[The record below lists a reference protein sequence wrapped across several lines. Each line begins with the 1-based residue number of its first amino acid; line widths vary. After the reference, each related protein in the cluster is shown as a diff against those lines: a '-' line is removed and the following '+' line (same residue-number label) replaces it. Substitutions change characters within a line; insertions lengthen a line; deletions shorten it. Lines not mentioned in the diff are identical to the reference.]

1 MESNGDGDSCET
13 NRGTEVENGKA
24 VSIVKEADDLQNTN
38 EGAPEV
44 VVTVKKIT
52 RNDEQV
58 PKSLQ
63 TSDPHQATRAV
74 GAHIRESALR
84 NADTENVMRKLNR
97 KAKHEQDEFDKE
109 SRRFTARQQKL
120 ERERRA
126 RSC

>member
-1 MESNGDGDSCET
+1 MSCPLTNVPLTQDSTPSSQCRDQNTDNEERETQITSKATHSMESNGDGDSCET
-13 NRGTEVENGKA
+13 NREVENGKA
-24 VSIVKEADDLQNTN
+24 ASIVKEADDLQNTN

-74 GAHIRESALR
+74 GDTLESLR
-84 NADTENVMRKLNR
+84 CVMPTPR
-97 KAKHEQDEFDKE
+97 
-109 SRRFTARQQKL
+109 T
-120 ERERRA
+120 
-126 RSC
+126 